1 MSSKIK
7 YSVRVKNG
15 AGWRSFKRVRLM
27 ISVGQEYHEGGKL
40 QAVADWINRNKTIEE
55 VHISV
60 NDFLQ
65 RHNYYANGFS
75 EQQADA
81 IALSE
86 GALWLERNEEI
97 ISSIKSNLLITRWN
111 DWFAKPEYQAARQ
124 ELEIYGLQNPDF
136 TATVRQDAT
145 IHANRKFSRGETVPP
160 TFTQHSI
167 NYLLEELAVF
177 ALQTQKLPAA
187 EVYQGSNLLSAEY
200 LLAMPLPPSIS
211 PIAERYFTR
220 IDFARINAQSGDRH
234 IAQAKNS

>member
-1 MSSKIK
+1 MSSDVK

-40 QAVADWINRNKTIEE
+40 QAVADWINRNRTIEE
-55 VHISV
+55 VHVSV

-97 ISSIKSNLLITRWN
+97 ISSIKSNLFITRWN
-111 DWFAKPEYQAARQ
+111 DWFANAEYQAARLD
-124 ELEIYGLQNPDF
+124 LEKYGQQNPDL
-136 TATVRQDAT
+136 TATVQQDAT
-145 IHANRKFSRGETVPP
+145 VHANRKSSRGETVPP
-160 TFTQHSI
+160 TFTQHSV

-200 LLAMPLPPSIS
+200 LLGKQLPSSIA

-220 IDFARINAQSGDRH
+220 IDFARINTQSVSKLRAQTKQS
-234 IAQAKNS
+234 